1 MRRWTREKSGD
12 DQRIRVLSKEAEARS
27 VPSFENFTQET
38 ARSWPLRVR
47 MCLYGLYGG
56 VCCDPLL
63 AITKSQVKVP
73 MEDVEAA
80 TCLLI

>member
-47 MCLYGLYGG
+47 ICLYGL
-56 VCCDPLL
+56 
-63 AITKSQVKVP
+63 
-73 MEDVEAA
+73 
-80 TCLLI
+80 